1 MFVREGFWLG
11 PLFIYYYGI
20 LIMSGAVAATFLAAR
35 LAKRNGEDPETI
47 WDMLPWL
54 LIGGIIGA
62 RLWHIFTPPA
72 SMVEQGITT
81 MYYLTHPLDAIN
93 IRSGGLGIPGA
104 VMGGVFALW
113 LYCRKKKLK
122 MMVWMDLIAPGLA
135 LAQAVGRWGNFLNQ
149 EVYGAPSSLPWAIT
163 IDAAHRV
170 PGYEA
175 YSTYH
180 PLFLYE
186 FLWNLFVMGLL
197 LYIGIQNKDRIKNG
211 DIFRIYLFMY
221 PFARFFLE
229 FLRLDP
235 SPVGSINI
243 NQTLMAVLMVASV
256 VWMVYAHRDRIKF
269 LNRGKPAAEA
279 VVEPVP
285 ALEEFGSPEAET
297 EKTETVN
304 PETD

>member
-11 PLFIYYYGI
+11 PIFIYYYGI

-35 LAKRNGEDPETI
+35 LAKRNGENPETI

-54 LIGGIIGA
+54 LIGGIVGA

-135 LAQAVGRWGNFLNQ
+135 LAQAIGRWGNFLNQ
-149 EVYGAPSSLPWAIT
+149 ELYGAPSSLPWAIT

-197 LYIGIQNKDRIKNG
+197 LYIGIQYKDRIKNG
-211 DIFRIYLFMY
+211 DIFRVYMFMY

-229 FLRLDP
+229 YLRLDP
-235 SPVGSINI
+235 SPVGNINI

-256 VWMVYAHRDRIKF
+256 GWMVYAYRDRIKF
-269 LNRGKPAAEA
+269 LNRGKPAVETAVENNLVLEA
-279 VVEPVP
+279 SGD
-285 ALEEFGSPEAET
+285 LEADTDKSET
-297 EKTETVN
+297 AN

>member
-11 PLFIYYYGI
+11 PIFIYYYGI

-35 LAKRNGEDPETI
+35 LAKRNGENPETI

-135 LAQAVGRWGNFLNQ
+135 LAQAIGRWGNFLNQ
-149 EVYGAPSSLPWAIT
+149 ELYGAPSSLPWAIT

-197 LYIGIQNKDRIKNG
+197 LYIGIQYKDRIKNG
-211 DIFRIYLFMY
+211 DIFRVYMFMY

-229 FLRLDP
+229 YLRLDP
-235 SPVGSINI
+235 SPVGNINI

-256 VWMVYAHRDRIKF
+256 GWMVYAYRDRIKF
-269 LNRGKPAAEA
+269 LNRGKPAVEA
-279 VVEPVP
+279 AVENNLV
-285 ALEEFGSPEAET
+285 LEASGDLEADTDKSET
-297 EKTETVN
+297 AN

>member
-11 PLFIYYYGI
+11 PIFIYYYGI

-35 LAKRNGEDPETI
+35 LAKRNGENPETI

-54 LIGGIIGA
+54 LIGGIVGA

-135 LAQAVGRWGNFLNQ
+135 LAQAIGRWGNFLNQ
-149 EVYGAPSSLPWAIT
+149 ELYGAPSSLPWAIT

-197 LYIGIQNKDRIKNG
+197 LYIGIQYKDRIKNG
-211 DIFRIYLFMY
+211 DIFRVYMFMY

-229 FLRLDP
+229 YLRLDP
-235 SPVGSINI
+235 SPVGNINI
-243 NQTLMAVLMVASV
+243 NQTLMAVLMIASV
-256 VWMVYAHRDRIKF
+256 GWMVYAYRDRIKF
-269 LNRGKPAAEA
+269 LNRGKPAVETAVENNLVLEA
-279 VVEPVP
+279 SGD
-285 ALEEFGSPEAET
+285 LEADTDKSET
-297 EKTETVN
+297 AN

>member
-11 PLFIYYYGI
+11 PIFIYYYGI

-35 LAKRNGEDPETI
+35 LAKRNGENPETI

-54 LIGGIIGA
+54 LIGGIVGA

-135 LAQAVGRWGNFLNQ
+135 LAQAIGRWGNFLNQ
-149 EVYGAPSSLPWAIT
+149 ELYGAPSSLPWAIT

-197 LYIGIQNKDRIKNG
+197 LYIGIQYKDHIKNG
-211 DIFRIYLFMY
+211 DIFRVYMFMY

-229 FLRLDP
+229 YLRLDP
-235 SPVGSINI
+235 SPVGNINI

-256 VWMVYAHRDRIKF
+256 GWMVYAYRDRIKF
-269 LNRGKPAAEA
+269 LNRGKPAVETAVENNLVLEA
-279 VVEPVP
+279 SGD
-285 ALEEFGSPEAET
+285 LEADTDKSET
-297 EKTETVN
+297 AN

>member
-11 PLFIYYYGI
+11 PIFIYYYGI

-35 LAKRNGEDPETI
+35 LAKRNGENPETI

-54 LIGGIIGA
+54 LIGGIVGA

-135 LAQAVGRWGNFLNQ
+135 LAQAIGRWGNFLNQ
-149 EVYGAPSSLPWAIT
+149 ELYGAPSSLPWAIT

-197 LYIGIQNKDRIKNG
+197 LYIGIQYKDRIKNG
-211 DIFRIYLFMY
+211 DIFRVYMFMY

-229 FLRLDP
+229 YLRLDP
-235 SPVGSINI
+235 SPVGNINI

-256 VWMVYAHRDRIKF
+256 GWMVYAYRDRIKF
-269 LNRGKPAAEA
+269 LNRGKPAVEA
-279 VVEPVP
+279 AVENNLV
-285 ALEEFGSPEAET
+285 LEASGDLEADTDKSET
-297 EKTETVN
+297 AN

>member
-11 PLFIYYYGI
+11 PIFIYYYGI

-35 LAKRNGEDPETI
+35 LAKRNGENPETI

-54 LIGGIIGA
+54 LIGGIVGA

-135 LAQAVGRWGNFLNQ
+135 LAQAIGRWGNFLNQ
-149 EVYGAPSSLPWAIT
+149 ELYGAPSSLPWAIT

-197 LYIGIQNKDRIKNG
+197 LYIGIQYKDRIKNG
-211 DIFRIYLFMY
+211 DTFRVYMFMY

-229 FLRLDP
+229 YLRLDP
-235 SPVGSINI
+235 SPVGNINI

-256 VWMVYAHRDRIKF
+256 GWMVYAYRDRIKF
-269 LNRGKPAAEA
+269 LNRGKPAVEA
-279 VVEPVP
+279 AVENNLV
-285 ALEEFGSPEAET
+285 LEASGDLEADTDKSET
-297 EKTETVN
+297 AN

>member
-11 PLFIYYYGI
+11 PIFIYYYGI

-35 LAKRNGEDPETI
+35 LAKRNGENPETI

-54 LIGGIIGA
+54 LIGGIVGA

-135 LAQAVGRWGNFLNQ
+135 LAQAIGRWGNFLNQ
-149 EVYGAPSSLPWAIT
+149 ELYGAPSSLPWAIT

-197 LYIGIQNKDRIKNG
+197 LYIGIQYKDRIKNG
-211 DIFRIYLFMY
+211 DIFRVYMFMY

-229 FLRLDP
+229 YLRLDP
-235 SPVGSINI
+235 SPVGNINI

-256 VWMVYAHRDRIKF
+256 GWMVYTYRDRIKF
-269 LNRGKPAAEA
+269 LNRGKPAVEA
-279 VVEPVP
+279 AVENNLV
-285 ALEEFGSPEAET
+285 LEASGDLEADTDKSET
-297 EKTETVN
+297 AN

>member
-11 PLFIYYYGI
+11 PIFIYYYGI

-35 LAKRNGEDPETI
+35 LAKRNGENPETI

-135 LAQAVGRWGNFLNQ
+135 LAQAIGRWGNFLNQ
-149 EVYGAPSSLPWAIT
+149 ELYGAPSSLPWAIT

-197 LYIGIQNKDRIKNG
+197 LYIGIQYKDRIKNG
-211 DIFRIYLFMY
+211 DIFRVYMFMY

-229 FLRLDP
+229 YLRLDP
-235 SPVGSINI
+235 SPVGNINI

-256 VWMVYAHRDRIKF
+256 GWMVYTYRDRIKF
-269 LNRGKPAAEA
+269 LNRGKPAVEA
-279 VVEPVP
+279 AVENNLV
-285 ALEEFGSPEAET
+285 LEASGDLEADTDKPETA
-297 EKTETVN
+297 N

>member
-11 PLFIYYYGI
+11 PIFIYYYGI

-54 LIGGIIGA
+54 LIGGIVGA

-93 IRSGGLGIPGA
+93 IRNGGLGIPGA
-104 VMGGVFALW
+104 VMGGVLALW

-122 MMVWMDLIAPGLA
+122 MLVWMDLVAPGLA
-135 LAQAVGRWGNFLNQ
+135 LAQAIGRWGNFLNQ
-149 EVYGAPSSLPWAIT
+149 EVYGAPTSLPWAIT

-186 FLWNLFVMGLL
+186 FLWNLFVMGVL
-197 LYIGIQNKDRIKNG
+197 LYIGIQYKDRLKKG
-211 DIFRIYLFMY
+211 DIFRVYMFMY

-229 FLRLDP
+229 YLRLDP
-235 SPVGSINI
+235 SPVGNINI

-256 VWMVYAHRDRIKF
+256 AWMVYAHRDRIKF
-269 LNRGKPAAEA
+269 LNRGKPAVEVA
-279 VVEPVP
+279 VETGPV
-285 ALEEFGSPEAET
+285 LEESGTPDEEVET
-297 EKTETVN
+297 PATVN

>member
-175 YSTYH
+175 YSTYI
-180 PLFLYE
+180 PYSCMNSCGTCL
-186 FLWNLFVMGLL
+186 
-197 LYIGIQNKDRIKNG
+197 
-211 DIFRIYLFMY
+211 
-221 PFARFFLE
+221 
-229 FLRLDP
+229 
-235 SPVGSINI
+235 
-243 NQTLMAVLMVASV
+243 
-256 VWMVYAHRDRIKF
+256 
-269 LNRGKPAAEA
+269 
-279 VVEPVP
+279 
-285 ALEEFGSPEAET
+285 
-297 EKTETVN
+297 
-304 PETD
+304 

>member
-11 PLFIYYYGI
+11 PIFIYYYGI

-35 LAKRNGEDPETI
+35 LAKRNGEDPVTI

-54 LIGGIIGA
+54 LIGGIVGA

-122 MMVWMDLIAPGLA
+122 MMVWIDMIAPGLA
-135 LAQAVGRWGNFLNQ
+135 LAQAIGRWGNFLNQ

-197 LYIGIQNKDRIKNG
+197 LYIGIQYKDRIKNG
-211 DIFRIYLFMY
+211 DIFRVYMFMY
-221 PFARFFLE
+221 PFAR

-235 SPVGSINI
+235 SPVGNINI

-256 VWMVYAHRDRIKF
+256 GWMVYAHRDRIKF

-279 VVEPVP
+279 VVENNLV
-285 ALEEFGSPEAET
+285 LEASGNLEADTDKSET
-297 EKTETVN
+297 AN

>member
-11 PLFIYYYGI
+11 PIFIYYYGI

-54 LIGGIIGA
+54 LIGGIVGA

-122 MMVWMDLIAPGLA
+122 MMVWIDMIAPGLA
-135 LAQAVGRWGNFLNQ
+135 LAQAIGRWGNFLNQ

-197 LYIGIQNKDRIKNG
+197 LYIGIQYKDRIKNG
-211 DIFRIYLFMY
+211 DIFRVYMFMY

-229 FLRLDP
+229 YLRLDP
-235 SPVGSINI
+235 SPVGNINI

-256 VWMVYAHRDRIKF
+256 GWMVYAHRDRIKF

-279 VVEPVP
+279 VVENNLV
-285 ALEEFGSPEAET
+285 LEASGDLEADTDKSET
-297 EKTETVN
+297 AN

>member
-11 PLFIYYYGI
+11 PIFIYYYGI

-35 LAKRNGEDPETI
+35 LAKRNGENPETI

-54 LIGGIIGA
+54 LIGGIVGA

-135 LAQAVGRWGNFLNQ
+135 LAQAIGRWGNFLNQ
-149 EVYGAPSSLPWAIT
+149 ELYGAPSSLPWANT

-197 LYIGIQNKDRIKNG
+197 LYIGIQYKDHIKNG
-211 DIFRIYLFMY
+211 DIFRVYMFMY

-229 FLRLDP
+229 YLRLDP
-235 SPVGSINI
+235 SPVGNINI
-243 NQTLMAVLMVASV
+243 NQTLMAVLMIASV
-256 VWMVYAHRDRIKF
+256 GWMVYAYRDRIKF
-269 LNRGKPAAEA
+269 LNRGKPAVETAVENNLVLEA
-279 VVEPVP
+279 SGD
-285 ALEEFGSPEAET
+285 LEADTDKSET
-297 EKTETVN
+297 AN

>member
-11 PLFIYYYGI
+11 PIFIYYYGI

-54 LIGGIIGA
+54 LIGGIVGA

-122 MMVWMDLIAPGLA
+122 MMVWIDMIAPGLA
-135 LAQAVGRWGNFLNQ
+135 LAQAIGRWGNFLNQ

-197 LYIGIQNKDRIKNG
+197 LYIGIQYKDRIKNG
-211 DIFRIYLFMY
+211 DIFRVYMFMY

-229 FLRLDP
+229 YLRLDP
-235 SPVGSINI
+235 SPVGNINI

-256 VWMVYAHRDRIKF
+256 GWMVYTYRDRIKF
-269 LNRGKPAAEA
+269 LNRGKPAVEA
-279 VVEPVP
+279 AVENNLV
-285 ALEEFGSPEAET
+285 LEASGDLEADTDKSET
-297 EKTETVN
+297 AN

>member
-11 PLFIYYYGI
+11 PIFIYYYGI
-20 LIMSGAVAATFLAAR
+20 LIMLGALAATYLASR
-35 LAKRNGEDPETI
+35 LAKRIGEDPETI

-54 LIGGIIGA
+54 LIGGIVGA

-81 MYYLTHPLDAIN
+81 LYYLTHPLDAIN

-104 VMGGVFALW
+104 VMGGAFALW

-149 EVYGAPSSLPWAIT
+149 EVYGAPTSLPWAIT
-163 IDAAHRV
+163 IDAAHRY

-186 FLWNLFVMGLL
+186 FLWNLFVMGVL
-197 LYIGIQNKDRIKNG
+197 LYLGSQYKDRLKNG
-211 DIFRIYLFMY
+211 DIFRVYMFMY

-229 FLRLDP
+229 YLRLDP

-243 NQTLMAVLMVASV
+243 NQTLMAVLMLASIA
-256 VWMVYAHRDRIKF
+256 WMVYIHRDEIKF
-269 LNRGKPAAEA
+269 LNREKPGNETPKLS
-279 VVEPVP
+279 ELQTETPQNSQ
-285 ALEEFGSPEAET
+285 EEAE
-297 EKTETVN
+297 EPEVIN
-304 PETD
+304 PEID

>member
-11 PLFIYYYGI
+11 PIFIYYYGI

-35 LAKRNGEDPETI
+35 LAKRNGDDPETI

-54 LIGGIIGA
+54 LIGGIVGA

-149 EVYGAPSSLPWAIT
+149 EVYGAPTSLPWAIT
-163 IDAAHRV
+163 IDPIHRV

-186 FLWNLFVMGLL
+186 FLWNLFVMGVL
-197 LYIGIQNKDRIKNG
+197 LYIGIQYKDRIKNG
-211 DIFRIYLFMY
+211 DIFRVYMFMY

-229 FLRLDP
+229 YLRLDP

-243 NQTLMAVLMVASV
+243 NQTLMAVLMVASIA
-256 VWMVYAHRDRIKF
+256 WMVYAHRDTIKF
-269 LNRGKPAAEA
+269 LNRGRPGAEA
-279 VVEPVP
+279 
-285 ALEEFGSPEAET
+285 AD
-297 EKTETVN
+297 ETVLVLEDSGN
-304 PETD
+304 PDEETDKPDTVNLETD

>member
-285 ALEEFGSPEAET
+285 ALEESGSPEAET

>member
-1 MFVREGFWLG
+1 
-11 PLFIYYYGI
+11 
-20 LIMSGAVAATFLAAR
+20 

-54 LIGGIIGA
+54 LIGGIVGA

-122 MMVWMDLIAPGLA
+122 MMVWIDMIAPGLA
-135 LAQAVGRWGNFLNQ
+135 LAQAIGRWGNFLNQ

-197 LYIGIQNKDRIKNG
+197 LYIGIQYKDRIKNG
-211 DIFRIYLFMY
+211 DIFRVYMFMY

-229 FLRLDP
+229 YLRLDP
-235 SPVGSINI
+235 SPVGNINI

-256 VWMVYAHRDRIKF
+256 GWMVYAHRDRIKF
-269 LNRGKPAAEA
+269 PNQGKPAAEA
-279 VVEPVP
+279 VVENNLV
-285 ALEEFGSPEAET
+285 LEASGDLEADTDKSET
-297 EKTETVN
+297 AN

>member
-11 PLFIYYYGI
+11 PIFIYYYGI

-35 LAKRNGEDPETI
+35 LAKRNGENPETI

-54 LIGGIIGA
+54 LIGGIVGA

-135 LAQAVGRWGNFLNQ
+135 LAQAIGRWGNFLNQ
-149 EVYGAPSSLPWAIT
+149 ELYGAPSSLPWAIT

-197 LYIGIQNKDRIKNG
+197 LYIGIQYKDHIKNG
-211 DIFRIYLFMY
+211 DIFRVYMFMY

-229 FLRLDP
+229 YLRLDP
-235 SPVGSINI
+235 SPVGNINI
-243 NQTLMAVLMVASV
+243 NQTLMAVLMIASV
-256 VWMVYAHRDRIKF
+256 GWMVYAYRDRIKF
-269 LNRGKPAAEA
+269 LNRGKPAVETAVENNLVLEA
-279 VVEPVP
+279 SGD
-285 ALEEFGSPEAET
+285 LEADTDKSET
-297 EKTETVN
+297 AN

>member
-1 MFVREGFWLG
+1 MFVREGFYIG
-11 PLFIYYYGI
+11 PLFIYYYGV
-20 LIMSGAVAATFLAAR
+20 LIMLGALAATYLTSR
-35 LAKRNGEDPETI
+35 LARRDGEDPETI

-54 LIGGIIGA
+54 LIGGIVGA

-113 LYCRKKKLK
+113 MYCRKKKLK
-122 MMVWMDLIAPGLA
+122 MMVWMDLVAPGLA

-149 EVYGAPSSLPWAIT
+149 EVYGAPTSLPWAIT
-163 IDAAHRV
+163 IDAAHRY

-186 FLWNLFVMGLL
+186 FLWNMFVMGVL
-197 LYIGIQNKDRIKNG
+197 LYLGMQYKNRLKNG
-211 DIFRIYLFMY
+211 DIFRVYMFMY

-229 FLRLDP
+229 YLRLDP

-243 NQTLMAVLMVASV
+243 NQTLMAVLMVASI
-256 VWMVYAHRDRIKF
+256 VWMVYAHRDGIKF
-269 LNRGKPAAEA
+269 LNRDKTVSSESE
-279 VVEPVP
+279 VVETEPEVLQDGQDG
-285 ALEEFGSPEAET
+285 LEKPET
-297 EKTETVN
+297 IN

>member
-11 PLFIYYYGI
+11 PIFIYYYGI

-35 LAKRNGEDPETI
+35 LAKRNGDDPETI

-54 LIGGIIGA
+54 LIGGIGGA

-149 EVYGAPSSLPWAIT
+149 EVYGAPTSLPWAIT
-163 IDAAHRV
+163 IDPIHRV

-186 FLWNLFVMGLL
+186 FLWNLFVMGVL
-197 LYIGIQNKDRIKNG
+197 LYIGIQYKDRIKNG
-211 DIFRIYLFMY
+211 DIFRVYMFMY

-229 FLRLDP
+229 YLRLDP

-243 NQTLMAVLMVASV
+243 NQTLMAVLMVASIA
-256 VWMVYAHRDRIKF
+256 WMVYAHRDTIKF
-269 LNRGKPAAEA
+269 LNRGRPGAEA
-279 VVEPVP
+279 
-285 ALEEFGSPEAET
+285 AD
-297 EKTETVN
+297 ETVLVLEDSGN
-304 PETD
+304 PDEETDKPDTVNLETD